1 MRSRV
6 GRGSG
11 AISAAPATRESAPTL
26 LCKNATE
33 ETHTTARLECV
44 VVVGK
49 IADFADDDDIFFF
62 FFAFYERVS
71 KGATSSVDR
80 DGSRGEEVFFA
91 AKNHKEWWCPSFL
104 KSRRRLPPPRVS
116 KVKRVKCVRGKILD
130 REEYTEHISFFIFFC
145 TLTRFVSSSLQ
156 KVDAVAREREE
167 RERERR

>member
-11 AISAAPATRESAPTL
+11 ANSAAPATPESAPTL

-49 IADFADDDDIFFF
+49 SADFADDDDIFFF

-104 KSRRRLPPPRVS
+104 KSRRRLLPFPPA
-116 KVKRVKCVRGKILD
+116 
-130 REEYTEHISFFIFFC
+130 F
-145 TLTRFVSSSLQ
+145 Q
-156 KVDAVAREREE
+156 K
-167 RERERR
+167 